1 MKPKMTKAINYTM
14 CGSGV
19 VYTNS
24 TAIAVSGGYLNEI
37 DYVKHLEEHRNRQ
50 EEYVKKTAL
59 EVLKIAAQQ
68 DKDIMSKYKDIC
80 GEIGKIYGINR

>member
-1 MKPKMTKAINYTM
+1 MKPKTTNVINYPLS
-14 CGSGV
+14 GSGI
-19 VYTNS
+19 VYTSS
-24 TAIAVSGGYLNEI
+24 TAYSGGFNLNAPDYLAR
-37 DYVKHLEEHRNRQ
+37 LEEHRNRQ
-50 EEYVKKTAL
+50 EEYVEKTAL

>member
-1 MKPKMTKAINYTM
+1 MVNIPMA
-14 CGSGV
+14 SGMY
-19 VYTNS
+19 YTNS
-24 TAIAVSGGYLNEI
+24 TAYSGGFNLNDPSYI
-37 DYVKHLEEHRNRQ
+37 TRLEEHISRQ
-50 EEYVKKTAL
+50 NEYVEKTAL